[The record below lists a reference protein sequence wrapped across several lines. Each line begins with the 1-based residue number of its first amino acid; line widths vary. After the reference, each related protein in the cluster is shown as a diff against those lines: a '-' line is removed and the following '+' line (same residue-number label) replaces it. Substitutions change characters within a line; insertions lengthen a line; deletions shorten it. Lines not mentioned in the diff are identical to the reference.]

1 MLSERIPVPGQ
12 CGHRFER
19 ARVEHCLSY
28 DLVTANAL
36 SAVPT

>member
-1 MLSERIPVPGQ
+1 MFSESILVPEQ
-12 CGHRFER
+12 CGHRFVR
-19 ARVEHCLSY
+19 AGVEHCLSY